1 MELNLSRD
9 NACQK
14 TTVKLCIRKNIIQP
28 KLFKVGVLIHQNP
41 LFVYMVDN
49 DNQNTPY

>member
-1 MELNLSRD
+1 MY
-9 NACQK
+9 QK
-14 TTVKLCIRKNIIQP
+14 EHNTT
-28 KLFKVGVLIHQNP
+28 KLFEVGVLIHQNP